1 MISNYDI
8 TYNFYKD
15 YQFLEKSI
23 QSINEQSLLPKYL
36 IFTDDGNN
44 DPTLK
49 KKIKDLL
56 SKKIKL
62 IFIKNYKNLG
72 PMQCNENALK
82 KVKSKFFFSLSADDI
97 FYKKFAEQNIKILS
111 KYPKAPFVFSNL
123 LINNSIKRK
132 KYKIRYY
139 FLKKNYYSPYEVKKI
154 YAHHQFKIYHNTV
167 VLNSQIYKKDNIHS
181 KIYGKQADMLNL
193 IYLAFNYGF
202 VYHNKYLSE
211 FTFRKNQWGQ
221 ISEDKYIIK
230 KLKFLKKTKNDFYN
244 SFIKSNLH
252 FDLSIFSIFGLIKNR
267 MIEAIT
273 FMWFLRSIKFFLWKK
288 LRFILPKNSLNLL
301 FKFFN

>member
-1 MISNYDI
+1 MIFNYDI
-8 TYNFYKD
+8 IYNFYKD

-23 QSINEQSLLPKYL
+23 QSINEQSLLPKHL

-44 DPTLK
+44 DPALK
-49 KKIKDLL
+49 TKIKNLL

-62 IFIKNYKNLG
+62 LFIKNYKNLG
-72 PMQCNENALK
+72 PMQCNDNAVK
-82 KVKSKFFFSLSADDI
+82 KIKSKFFFCLSADDI
-97 FYKKFAEQNIKILS
+97 FYKKFAEENIRILN
-111 KYPKAPFVFSNL
+111 KYPKASFVFSNL
-123 LINNSIKRK
+123 LINNTIKRK
-132 KYKIRYY
+132 KYKIKYH
-139 FLKKNYYSPYEVKKI
+139 FLKKNHYNACEVKKI

-193 IYLAFNYGF
+193 IYLAFKYGF
-202 VYHNKYLSE
+202 VYHDKYLSE

-221 ISEDKYIIK
+221 IYGDKYIIK
-230 KLKFLKKTKNDFYN
+230 KLKFLKKTKINFYN

-252 FDLSIFSIFGLIKNR
+252 FDLSIFSIFSLINNR

-273 FMWFLRSIKFFLWKK
+273 FKWFLRSIKFFLWKK
-288 LRFILPKNSLNLL
+288 LRFILPKNSLDLL

>member
-1 MISNYDI
+1 MIFNYDI
-8 TYNFYKD
+8 IYNFYKD

-23 QSINEQSLLPKYL
+23 QSINEQSLLPKHL

-44 DPTLK
+44 DPALK
-49 KKIKDLL
+49 TKIKNLL

-62 IFIKNYKNLG
+62 LFIKNYKNLG
-72 PMQCNENALK
+72 PMQCNDNAVK
-82 KVKSKFFFSLSADDI
+82 KIKSKFFFCLSADDI
-97 FYKKFAEQNIKILS
+97 FYKKFAEENIRILN
-111 KYPKAPFVFSNL
+111 KYPKASFVFSNL
-123 LINNSIKRK
+123 LINNTIKRK
-132 KYKIRYY
+132 KYKIKYH
-139 FLKKNYYSPYEVKKI
+139 FLKKKHYNACEVKKI

-193 IYLAFNYGF
+193 IYLAFKYGF
-202 VYHNKYLSE
+202 VYHDKYLSE

-221 ISEDKYIIK
+221 IYGDKYIIK
-230 KLKFLKKTKNDFYN
+230 KLKFLKKTKINFYN

-252 FDLSIFSIFGLIKNR
+252 FDLSIFSIFSLINNR

-273 FMWFLRSIKFFLWKK
+273 FKWFLRSIKFFLWKK
-288 LRFILPKNSLNLL
+288 LRFILPKNSLDLL

>member
-82 KVKSKFFFSLSADDI
+82 KVKSKFFFLLSADDI
-97 FYKKFAEQNIKILS
+97 FYKKFL
-111 KYPKAPFVFSNL
+111 
-123 LINNSIKRK
+123 
-132 KYKIRYY
+132 
-139 FLKKNYYSPYEVKKI
+139 
-154 YAHHQFKIYHNTV
+154 
-167 VLNSQIYKKDNIHS
+167 D
-181 KIYGKQADMLNL
+181 
-193 IYLAFNYGF
+193 
-202 VYHNKYLSE
+202 
-211 FTFRKNQWGQ
+211 
-221 ISEDKYIIK
+221 
-230 KLKFLKKTKNDFYN
+230 
-244 SFIKSNLH
+244 
-252 FDLSIFSIFGLIKNR
+252 
-267 MIEAIT
+267 
-273 FMWFLRSIKFFLWKK
+273 
-288 LRFILPKNSLNLL
+288 
-301 FKFFN
+301 